1 MKGKRFHAM
10 NIILLMII
18 SAAGLLAWFGNAMS
32 QVTYSSIN
40 FAIMTTFVWW
50 GVFYWIQFSRKET
63 TWRVVWFLISFGTLL
78 YWMAGGGASFYN
90 LILG

>member
-1 MKGKRFHAM
+1 MKSKLFHVL
-10 NIILLMII
+10 NVTVLVLI

-50 GVFYWIQFSRKET
+50 GIFYWIQFSRKGLA
-63 TWRVVWFLISFGTLL
+63 WRVAWFLVSLGALF
-78 YWMAGGGASFYN
+78 YWMAGGGASLYN
-90 LILG
+90 LFSG